1 MVLGTLRCGVL
12 LACLLSP
19 TALHAWEA
27 EPMFAAATRLG
38 PRAAAGAG
46 ELARLLTHA
55 VGLDEAARLAA
66 VNLFFNRG
74 IVFATDN
81 GTWSQVDYWASPLE
95 LLGKGAGDCE
105 DFAIAKYFSLHAAGV
120 PGAQLRLVYAR
131 VQMGEPS
138 GGVLPHM
145 ALAYYPLPGAD
156 PWILDNLVNDIRLA
170 SRRPDLTP
178 VFSFNGDGLWQGL
191 LGPPLMNSVAP
202 LSRWLDV
209 LAKATGEGFLPDL

>member
-1 MVLGTLRCGVL
+1 MALRTLRCGLL

-19 TALHAWEA
+19 TALHAWDA

-55 VGLDEAARLAA
+55 RALDEAARLAA
-66 VNLFFNRG
+66 VNMFFNRG

-81 GTWSQVDYWASPLE
+81 HTWSQDDYWASPLE

-131 VQMGEPS
+131 IQVGGPS
-138 GGVLPHM
+138 RVVRPHM
-145 ALAYYPLPGAD
+145 VLAYYPLPGAD

-170 SRRPDLTP
+170 SRRLDLTP

-191 LGPPLMNSVAP
+191 LGPPLVKSIAP
-202 LSRWLDV
+202 LSRWRDV
-209 LAKATGEGFLPDL
+209 VAKATVEGFLPDL